1 MNETLLIIIAALLT
15 VLVAVFAYNMIQE
28 SRYRNKIRSQFG
40 HSDQDALMGSQ
51 TQSVRDGRSL
61 SHEKISSPEAPAPM
75 LKPSIVGKNTP
86 VTKDDDDI
94 DLSELLDDLDD
105 YDDDKS
111 RQNNPASYSSV
122 GLDLPEPELTNNV
135 KASELPAPSGGFM
148 SGLRATFNR
157 MLNSISDDDTP
168 QNASTAKTK
177 ETESIGELEDLDDL
191 DVYDETPLPAPSAL
205 LIDFED
211 LKRSRLTW
219 FDKRIDYL
227 TYVSLREPQELLSV
241 PRLSNRY
248 RVQVIGCTMDGS
260 FQVAE
265 PVPGVLYQAFVIG
278 MQAINRNGLVSEREL
293 NLFGQ
298 QVEHFAENM
307 GGDALLE
314 DTQAFLNVAKPLDEL
329 CARVDQI
336 IAIHLVSRVSILGS
350 ELRNSLEKLGF
361 QLQDGAFAYLD
372 EKGRVKFNAVTLDGS
387 EFTPQL
393 LASQPYKGFSMLFDI
408 THVPY
413 GEQHFEEFVNLAV
426 ALSQSLH
433 LELVDDQIQQVSTDW
448 LKNIRTFVLEKQ
460 LEMIDAHIP
469 SGGELAQRVFS

>member
-1 MNETLLIIIAALLT
+1 MNLTLLTIIAALLT

-51 TQSVRDGRSL
+51 TQSVRDGRPL
-61 SHEKISSPEAPAPM
+61 THEKVSDNAAPAM
-75 LKPSIVGKNTP
+75 LKPSLVGKPNHSATE
-86 VTKDDDDI
+86 DDDI
-94 DLSELLDDLDD
+94 DLSHLLDD
-105 YDDDKS
+105 YDDNAS
-111 RQNNPASYSSV
+111 ASPSQSNPTYSSV
-122 GLDLPEPELTNNV
+122 GLEVPEHGLKNNV
-135 KASELPAPSGGFM
+135 KATNDLPAPSSGSFM
-148 SGLRATFNR
+148 SGLRATFSK
-157 MLNSISDDDTP
+157 MLSSINDDDTQP
-168 QNASTAKTK
+168 EKPVAKVAQPI
-177 ETESIGELEDLDDL
+177 EAESEEME
-191 DVYDETPLPAPSAL
+191 VYDEAQLPEPSKL
-205 LIDFED
+205 LMDFDE
-211 LKRSRLTW
+211 LKRSRLSW
-219 FDKRIDYL
+219 FDSRIDYL
-227 TYVSLREPQELLSV
+227 TYVALHDAQELPAI

-248 RVQVIGCTMDGS
+248 RVQIIGCTMDGS

-265 PVPGVLYQAFVIG
+265 PVPGVLYKAFVIG

-293 NLFGQ
+293 SLFGQ

-307 GGDALLE
+307 DGDAWLE
-314 DTQAFLNVAKPLDEL
+314 DTKQFLSVAKPIDEL

-361 QLQDGAFAYLD
+361 QLMQDGTFGYLD
-372 EKGRVKFNAVTLDGS
+372 NKGEVKFNAVTLDGS
-387 EFTPQL
+387 QFTPQL

-426 ALSQSLH
+426 ALSQAMH

-469 SGGELAQRVFS
+469 PGSELAQRVFS